1 MNRLSLVGALAMAM
15 VGCGSEVDT
24 TGGGGSGAGN
34 NTGGGGLGGDG
45 GAGGGDVC
53 AAFADA
59 ASPGD
64 LTLRFV
70 NQNNIP
76 VYLPATCDDVEYSI
90 TPAAGP
96 DGNYYGNAFGSCS
109 QSCEDL
115 QTEGP
120 IACGACLPTSYR
132 IDPGGALE
140 VKWNQIASHP
150 TMMPT
155 ACWSDQQFGPAC
167 NQAIAAAAGSYL
179 LGVTASDNCVAD
191 PSACTCDPQTG
202 LCDGFAG
209 GMSVQIAPVA
219 FELPTA
225 GPVEIVIPDCTFG
238 CPQPGG

>member
-1 MNRLSLVGALAMAM
+1 MAI

-24 TGGGGSGAGN
+24 SGGGGSGAGN
-34 NTGGGGLGGDG
+34 TSGGGGQGGDG
-45 GAGGGDVC
+45 GGGGGDVC

-59 ASPGD
+59 TSPGD

-70 NQNNIP
+70 NQGPID
-76 VYLPATCDDVEYSI
+76 VYLSATCDDVEYAI

-96 DGNYYGNAFGSCS
+96 DSNFYGNAFGACS

-132 IDPGGALE
+132 IPTGGTLE

-155 ACWSDQQFGPAC
+155 ECWSDQQFGPAC
-167 NQAIAAAAGSYL
+167 NQAIAAAAGAYQ
-179 LGVTASDNCVAD
+179 LGVTVFDACMSDPD
-191 PSACTCDPQTG
+191 ACTCDPQTG
-202 LCDGFAG
+202 LCDGFASG
-209 GMSVQIAPVA
+209 ASVQITPVP
-219 FELPTA
+219 FSLPA
-225 GPVEIVIPDCTFG
+225 SGPVEVIFDDCTFG